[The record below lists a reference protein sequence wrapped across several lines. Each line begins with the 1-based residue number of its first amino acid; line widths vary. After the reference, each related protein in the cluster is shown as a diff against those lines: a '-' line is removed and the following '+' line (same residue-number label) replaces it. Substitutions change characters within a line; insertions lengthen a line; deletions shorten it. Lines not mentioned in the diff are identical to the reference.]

1 MLQGAKILVVDD
13 EKAMRLS
20 LSEIFALRGAQ
31 VTAAADGRE
40 AIELLNQRDFDLMML
55 DLKMPGMSGM
65 QVLEVAQKVRPGTV
79 VILLTAHA
87 TLDSAISALRRG
99 AFDYLLKPCEPRTL
113 IAGVER
119 GLAKRAEFLRRQDL
133 VGLMEQTVSAL
144 RTGTTM
150 ATASNLAPPAEQ
162 VLHAGDLAVD
172 RKRRMVFWGKQ
183 PLELSPTEYNV
194 LAHLVQNADRVITCS
209 ELVRESLDYEC
220 TEQEARPVIRVH
232 IHRLRQK
239 IEEDATHPKRLV
251 TVRAAGYM
259 LVTGTPDVPSGEQ
272 EKV

>member
-259 LVTGTPDVPSGEQ
+259 LVTGTTDVPGGEQ